1 LKTILQNMHEEI
13 LLEQQIDLIPFLG
26 KFLDDFGLVGGTA
39 IALQIGHRRSIDF
52 DFATLND
59 LNGEKIRNKIRG
71 QYTIESILID
81 EANELSI
88 VVNSVKLTFFK
99 YPFPLDFAVKYKKS
113 INMPDILSLAAMKA
127 YALGRRAKW
136 KDYVDLFFFFKKY
149 SLNDL
154 TSKASEIFRTEFNEK
169 LFREQLSYFEDI
181 DYSEEIDY
189 LEGFEVS
196 NQVVKEYL
204 KEISLQKC

>member
-1 LKTILQNMHEEI
+1 MKTILQNMHEEI

>member
-1 LKTILQNMHEEI
+1 MHEEI

>member
-1 LKTILQNMHEEI
+1 MKTILQNMHEEI

-154 TSKASEIFRTEFNEK
+154 TSKASEIFRTEFKSPEMLTHRSIRK
-169 LFREQLSYFEDI
+169 
-181 DYSEEIDY
+181 
-189 LEGFEVS
+189 
-196 NQVVKEYL
+196 
-204 KEISLQKC
+204 